1 MPTEKADIF
10 TLAKL
15 GDLETFKEFF
25 INEYINIKNE
35 YGSGLLHYAI
45 SGKKFDIALFLIQ
58 NTIDVNTT
66 NSDGQTAMHLIC
78 INQNL
83 EIAKELLEKGIDIN
97 LRDKYGNNAMW
108 TAVFN
113 CKEKNYDMVRLLMKY
128 NPDISTK
135 NKAGCSPI
143 DFTKKINDKVLLE
156 ILEQEKE

>member
-1 MPTEKADIF
+1 MPTENADIF

-15 GDLETFKEFF
+15 RDLETFKKYFV
-25 INEYINIKNE
+25 NEYINKKNE

-45 SGKKFDIALFLIQ
+45 SGKKYDIALFLIQ
-58 NTIDVNTT
+58 NTIDVNMT

-83 EIAKELLEKGIDIN
+83 DIARELLEKGTDIN
-97 LRDKYGNNAMW
+97 LRDKYSNNAMW

-113 CKEKNYDMVRLLMKY
+113 CKGKNYDMVRLLMKY
-128 NPDISTK
+128 NPDILTK

-143 DFTKKINDKVLLE
+143 DFAKKINDQVLLE
-156 ILEQEKE
+156 ILGQ